1 MNGILNLY
9 KPAGPTSFD
18 CVAAVR
24 RVAEGA
30 KTGHGGTLDPM
41 AEGVLA
47 ICIGK
52 ATRLIEYMD
61 EDSKSYICGCRL
73 GLRTD
78 TLDIWGEVL
87 GEDRD
92 GAERISR
99 SDFESAMEKFRG
111 EILQIPPMYS
121 AVSVGGKRLYKYARE
136 GKSVEVPPRN
146 VSVFNIKL
154 IEWNDEL
161 KEAVFE
167 LECSRG
173 TYIRSICGDIGELLG
188 CGACMSSLLRTR
200 TCGLQIENSVTLEE
214 VKDMSAQQLE
224 SILLPMETALG
235 HMKRLELCE
244 DRAKRFVNGL
254 PSWSAGLESEGLRAV
269 FSDSRL
275 LGTARDGKIE
285 KVLAP

>member
-1 MNGILNLY
+1 MNGILNLH

-47 ICIGK
+47 ICVGK

-78 TLDIWGEVL
+78 TLDIWGEPL
-87 GEDRD
+87 SEDRQ
-92 GAERISR
+92 GAGKISKD
-99 SDFESAMEKFRG
+99 DFETALQKFRG
-111 EILQIPPMYS
+111 EILQTPPMYS
-121 AVSVGGKRLYKYARE
+121 AVSVGGKRLYQYARE
-136 GKSVEVPPRN
+136 GKSVEVAPRK
-146 VSVFNIKL
+146 VSVFNIDL
-154 IEWNDEL
+154 LEWNDEL

-173 TYIRSICGDIGELLG
+173 TYVRSICGDIGELLG
-188 CGACMSSLLRTR
+188 CGASMSSLLRTR
-200 TCGLQIENSVTLEE
+200 TCGLDIEKSVPLEE
-214 VKDMSAQQLE
+214 VKEMSAQKLE

-235 HMKRLELCE
+235 HIERLELDE

-269 FSDSRL
+269 FSDSGL

-285 KVLAP
+285 KVLSL